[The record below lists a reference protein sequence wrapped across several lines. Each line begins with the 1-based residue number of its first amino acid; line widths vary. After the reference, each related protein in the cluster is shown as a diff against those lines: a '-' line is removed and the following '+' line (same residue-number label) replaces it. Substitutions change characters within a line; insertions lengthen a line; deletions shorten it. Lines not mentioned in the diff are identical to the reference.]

1 MATTRRKKGTGQITY
16 IEGRKSPWRI
26 TFLGNYTETGIR
38 KQRTKYFSSESAAKA
53 FLRDLNRTEK
63 QRKEFVQDGV
73 MFNALIPAYL
83 NEKKEQGL
91 KTRSLAALKTISK
104 LVEERTEGIT
114 AQEINDEY
122 LKALLRRMKDKDG
135 YSKSVLDKT
144 KIFTIDVLKM
154 AAAKGLI
161 DTVPQFHLK
170 TAEKR
175 QYTPQ
180 KSIDPDNFLRDSEIT
195 KYEEECRRTY
205 YPAKY
210 TKYYGQELMVHS
222 AGYRLLLILHT
233 GCRLGEALALTW
245 EDYDEYSKTLL
256 INKNVVSTNEGKEF
270 QSPKTQ
276 AGNRLIVLNKNAV
289 DDLEHLKREF
299 DTQTAAI
306 EERRKEE
313 LKNAGIEFSGA
324 NLKSKRREIN
334 ERYDAYQQE
343 HKYICGSA
351 NFPYGCSSHNGTL
364 QAHKKIMKKIGIDR
378 SVNIH
383 GLRHTYTTHYY
394 LKHKN
399 DADFDIATFSR
410 SIGHSS
416 IRTTMEIYAH
426 LGIEENRHV
435 QRTVEDLKD
444 F

>member
-180 KSIDPDNFLRDSEIT
+180 KSIDPDNFLRDSEII

-210 TKYYGQELMVHS
+210 TKYYIRYKIYS
-222 AGYRLLLILHT
+222 IL
-233 GCRLGEALALTW
+233 
-245 EDYDEYSKTLL
+245 
-256 INKNVVSTNEGKEF
+256 
-270 QSPKTQ
+270 
-276 AGNRLIVLNKNAV
+276 
-289 DDLEHLKREF
+289 
-299 DTQTAAI
+299 
-306 EERRKEE
+306 
-313 LKNAGIEFSGA
+313 
-324 NLKSKRREIN
+324 
-334 ERYDAYQQE
+334 
-343 HKYICGSA
+343 
-351 NFPYGCSSHNGTL
+351 
-364 QAHKKIMKKIGIDR
+364 KI
-378 SVNIH
+378 
-383 GLRHTYTTHYY
+383 
-394 LKHKN
+394 
-399 DADFDIATFSR
+399 
-410 SIGHSS
+410 
-416 IRTTMEIYAH
+416 
-426 LGIEENRHV
+426 
-435 QRTVEDLKD
+435 
-444 F
+444 